1 MSCQLREKYWHII
14 PDIIFNARNKTP
26 IKQQLYT
33 KVRHVIYLTYSKIIL
48 KIISY

>member
-1 MSCQLREKYWHII
+1 MSCQLREKYWHFI

-33 KVRHVIYLTYSKIIL
+33 KVRHVIYLTYSKIIK
-48 KIISY
+48 KIISH